1 MAVGTSGNSTSRD
14 EDLVLSNLPPS
25 RTQQQLALI
34 VVLLIVLPALLI
46 SAAGLQRVKL
56 AVIDA
61 LVPL

>member
-25 RTQQQLALI
+25 RTQQQLTLI